1 MGMLKEYLTSGLNR
15 FPTESTC
22 VGTYSQNIAAKCR
35 SEVMPIKKKS
45 CMRRICKPP
54 SCCCWFF
61 SYRHC
66 EEKQNTWTIISSSMR
81 SVQLILSMTWSEP
94 LYSMTAFPTFIS
106 LLNMLT
112 TNSPLSRNSPRLF
125 DMAAGG
131 GNRKDRTHNTEP
143 KLSLQT

>member
-22 VGTYSQNIAAKCR
+22 VGRYSQNIAA
-35 SEVMPIKKKS
+35 EVMPIKKNPAS
-45 CMRRICKPP
+45 GTSVSRRLVVFLF
-54 SCCCWFF
+54 WFF
-61 SYRHC
+61 FYSHC

-131 GNRKDRTHNTEP
+131 GNRKDRIHNTEP